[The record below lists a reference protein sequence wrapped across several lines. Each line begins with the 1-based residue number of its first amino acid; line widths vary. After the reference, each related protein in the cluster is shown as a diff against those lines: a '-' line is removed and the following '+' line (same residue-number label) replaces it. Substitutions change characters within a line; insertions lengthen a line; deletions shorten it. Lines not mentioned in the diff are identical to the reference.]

1 MSAQPELPLPAFIKT
16 VRVYGDGL
24 FALYERQKRGEV
36 RIYAIEIGD
45 DNAQWL
51 VEYSEENDPAAK
63 NIQAR

>member
-16 VRVYGDGL
+16 TRVYAEGL

-45 DNAQWL
+45 DNAQYL
-51 VEYSEENDPAAK
+51 VEYSEENGSSAQK
-63 NIQAR
+63 